1 MIILRAV
8 IVYLTITTVII
19 TPSPLTAE
27 SRPSAH
33 TLEKSPKTK
42 QSKKRLLV

>member
-8 IVYLTITTVII
+8 IVYPTITTVI

-33 TLEKSPKTK
+33 TLEKVLRPNKA
-42 QSKKRLLV
+42 RRDF